1 MSKFY
6 QTIRLVLAM
15 LLVSG
20 AQARTWTST
29 DGPKTFEAELKA
41 YDPATGEVTVT
52 LPDGAAMKF
61 QQDKLSAADITFLKE
76 QGKQPGASAAVPHAP
91 DFATQ
96 IRPILSTYCFACHGP
111 DEAKRKAGLR
121 LDTRAGAIAHNE
133 DGEAAVVP
141 GNVATST
148 MLARLTTSDK
158 DERMPPKAKP
168 GPNAAEQALLRQW
181 IAAGAPYTE
190 HWAFVAP
197 RRPANPAV
205 KDTAWARSDLDRHV
219 LASLEARGLKP
230 QAEATRETLI
240 RRVSLDLTGIP
251 PTPAEVD
258 AFVADRA
265 ADAYERVVDRL
276 LASPRYGERL
286 ATPWLDAARY
296 ADSHGFQ
303 QDDERSMW
311 RWRDWVI
318 EAYNADMPFD
328 RFTLM
333 QTAGDLLPD
342 ASPETILAT
351 GFHRNH
357 RISAEG
363 GIDAEEF
370 RLESVFDRAETTATV
385 WLGLTMNCARCH
397 DHKYDPILQKDFYR
411 FAAYFDSIDE
421 SGIRSSARSVAP
433 VVRLPRSANAE
444 RTTALAAAVT
454 AAENELATLK
464 SATPP
469 TAAATLAAAQSAL
482 AAAKKARDAYAREVT
497 EVMVLKDR
505 AKPRETYVLERG
517 QYGHRGERVE
527 VGTPGF
533 LPPLPADAPA
543 NRLALARWL
552 VDTANPLTAR
562 VQVNRMWEMLFG
574 TGLVVTLENFGG
586 QAEPPSNAALLDWLA
601 VEFREQGWSTKRLLR
616 TIVTSATYRQS
627 AAAPAE
633 LITRDPAN
641 RLLARGPRF
650 RLTPEMIRDQ
660 ALAASGLLVERLGGP
675 AIRPYEPAS
684 SWDGGEGSGNLNNY
698 TPAPDD
704 GLWRRGV
711 YVIWKRTQPPPSMT
725 TFDAPSREFCS
736 VRRLRTNTPLQA
748 LAMFNDVT
756 TSVAARVLA
765 VRIMGEAATPEERLI
780 LAMRHVV
787 ARRPDT
793 NELGILT
800 AGLKRR
806 LDRYNSDPTAAK
818 AVLSVGNPPPTT
830 FPPAELAAYAQT
842 CALILNL
849 DEALTRE

>member
-1 MSKFY
+1 M
-6 QTIRLVLAM
+6 RLALAM
-15 LLVSG
+15 LLVTG
-20 AQARTWTST
+20 AQAHTWTST

-52 LPDGAAMKF
+52 LPDGTAMKF
-61 QQDKLSAADITFLKE
+61 NQDKLSAADITFLKE
-76 QGKQPGASAAVPHAP
+76 QRKQLGASAAAPNSP

-121 LDTRAGAIAHNE
+121 LDTRTGAIARNE

-148 MLARLTTSDK
+148 MLSRLTTSDK

-168 GPNAAEQALLRQW
+168 GPNTAEQALLRQW
-181 IAAGAPYTE
+181 IAAGAPYAE

-258 AFVADRA
+258 AFVADHA

-328 RFTLM
+328 RFTLL

-411 FAAYFDSIDE
+411 FAAYFDSIEE

-482 AAAKKARDAYAREVT
+482 TAAKKVRDAYARDVT
-497 EVMVLKDR
+497 EVMVLKER

-527 VGTPGF
+527 TGTPGF
-533 LPPLPADAPA
+533 LPPLPADALG

-552 VDTANPLTAR
+552 VDPANPLTAR
-562 VQVNRMWEMLFG
+562 VQVNRLWEMLFG

-633 LITRDPAN
+633 LIARDPAN

-650 RLTPEMIRDQ
+650 RMTPEMIRDQ
-660 ALAASGLLVERLGGP
+660 TLAASGLLVERLGGP

-698 TPAPDD
+698 TPATDD

-756 TSVAARVLA
+756 TSVAARMLA

-787 ARRPDT
+787 ARRPDA

-806 LDRYNSDPTAAK
+806 LARYATDPTAAK
-818 AVLSVGNPPPTT
+818 AVLAVGNPPPPAT

>member
-1 MSKFY
+1 MIARPNIGYADECVGWINTNSERHFPARFRANHTTT
-6 QTIRLVLAM
+6 QMTPRLMTRIGLA
-15 LLVSG
+15 LS
-20 AQARTWTST
+20 ST
-29 DGPKTFEAELKA
+29 ALA
-41 YDPATGEVTVT
+41 
-52 LPDGAAMKF
+52 
-61 QQDKLSAADITFLKE
+61 LSAIATV
-76 QGKQPGASAAVPHAP
+76 SAAETPAPTPDRKSP

-96 IRPILSTYCFACHGP
+96 IRPILSKYCFACHGP

-121 LDTRAGAIAHNE
+121 LDTREGALTRHQ
-133 DGEAAVVP
+133 DGQAAVVP
-141 GNVATST
+141 GDIHAS
-148 MLARLTTSDK
+148 MLLNRLTTIDM
-158 DERMPPKAKP
+158 DERMPPKAQP
-168 GPNAAEQALLRQW
+168 GPNTAEQALLRQW
-181 IAAGAPYTE
+181 IATGAPYAE

-197 RRPANPAV
+197 QRPAKPAV
-205 KDTAWARSDLDRHV
+205 RDDAWARNDLDRHV
-219 LASLEARGLKP
+219 LASLEAQGMKP
-230 QAEATRETLI
+230 QPEATRETLI
-240 RRVSLDLTGIP
+240 RRVSLDLTGVP
-251 PTPAEVD
+251 PTLAEID
-258 AFVADRA
+258 AFVEDKA

-328 RFTLM
+328 RFTLL

-370 RLESVFDRAETTATV
+370 RMEGVFDRAETTATV

-397 DHKYDPILQKDFYR
+397 DHKYDPIRQQDFYR

-421 SGIRSSARSVAP
+421 SGIRGAERSAAP
-433 VVRLPRSANAE
+433 VLRLPSPADAE
-444 RTTALAAAVT
+444 RTTVLAAAVT
-454 AAENELATLK
+454 AAEKELATLK

-469 TAAATLAAAQSAL
+469 ATKDALAAAQSAL
-482 AAAKKARDAYAREVT
+482 AAARKARDAFAEAVP
-497 EVMVLKDR
+497 EVMVLKER

-517 QYGHRGERVE
+517 TFGHRGARVE
-527 VGTPGF
+527 AGTPRF
-533 LPPLPADAPA
+533 LPPLPADAPS

-552 VDTANPLTAR
+552 TDPANPLTAR
-562 VQVNRMWEMLFG
+562 VQVNRYWEMLFG
-574 TGLVVTLENFGG
+574 SGLVATLENFGS

-601 VEFREQGWSTKRLLR
+601 IEFREQGWSTKRLLR

-627 AAAPAE
+627 TAAPAD
-633 LITRDPAN
+633 LIARDPAN

-660 ALAASGLLVERLGGP
+660 ALAASGLLVERIGGP
-675 AIRPYEPAS
+675 AIRPYQPAS
-684 SWDGGEGSGNLNNY
+684 SWDGGPGSGNLNNY
-698 TPAPDD
+698 TPATGED
-704 GLWRRGV
+704 LWRRAV
-711 YVIWKRTQPPPSMT
+711 YVIWKRTQPPPGMVA
-725 TFDAPSREFCS
+725 FDAPSREFCS
-736 VRRLRTNTPLQA
+736 VQRLRTNTPLQA
-748 LAMFNDVT
+748 LTTFNDVT
-756 TSVAARVLA
+756 TTVAARMLA
-765 VRIMGEAATPEERLI
+765 QRIMGEAATPEERLT

-787 ARRPDT
+787 SRRPDAT
-793 NELGILT
+793 ELGILT

-806 LDRYNSDPTAAK
+806 LERYASDPTAA
-818 AVLSVGNPPPTT
+818 ATVLAEGTPPPPQT

-849 DEALTRE
+849 DETLTRE

>member
-1 MSKFY
+1 M
-6 QTIRLVLAM
+6 TRLGLA
-15 LLVSG
+15 LS
-20 AQARTWTST
+20 ST
-29 DGPKTFEAELKA
+29 ALA
-41 YDPATGEVTVT
+41 
-52 LPDGAAMKF
+52 
-61 QQDKLSAADITFLKE
+61 LSAI
-76 QGKQPGASAAVPHAP
+76 ASVSATETPAPTPDRKSP

-96 IRPILSTYCFACHGP
+96 IRPILSKYCFACHGP
-111 DEAKRKAGLR
+111 DEAKRKGGLR
-121 LDTRAGAIAHNE
+121 LDTREGALTRNQ
-133 DGEAAVVP
+133 DGKAAVVP
-141 GNVATST
+141 GDIPHS
-148 MLARLTTSDK
+148 MLLNRLTTIDM
-158 DERMPPKAKP
+158 DERMPPKAEP
-168 GPNAAEQALLRQW
+168 GPNTAEQALLRQW
-181 IAAGAPYTE
+181 IATGAPYAE

-197 RRPANPAV
+197 QRPAKPAV
-205 KDTAWARSDLDRHV
+205 RDEAWARNDLDRHV
-219 LASLEARGLKP
+219 LASLEAQGIKP
-230 QAEATRETLI
+230 QPEATRETLI
-240 RRVSLDLTGIP
+240 RRVSLDLTGVP
-251 PTPAEVD
+251 PTLAEVD
-258 AFVADRA
+258 AFVEDKA

-328 RFTLM
+328 RFTLL

-370 RLESVFDRAETTATV
+370 RMEGVFDRAETTATV

-397 DHKYDPILQKDFYR
+397 DHKYDPIRQQDFYR

-421 SGIRSSARSVAP
+421 SGIRGAERSAAP
-433 VVRLPRSANAE
+433 VLRFPSPADAE

-454 AAENELATLK
+454 AAEKELATLK

-469 TAAATLAAAQSAL
+469 ATKDALAAAQSAL
-482 AAAKKARDAYAREVT
+482 AAARKGRDAFAEAVP
-497 EVMVLKDR
+497 EVMVLKEL

-517 QYGHRGERVE
+517 AYGHRGARVE
-527 VGTPGF
+527 AGTPGF
-533 LPPLPADAPA
+533 LPPLPADAPG

-552 VDTANPLTAR
+552 TDPANPLTAR
-562 VQVNRMWEMLFG
+562 VQVNRLWEMLFG
-574 TGLVVTLENFGG
+574 SGLVATLENFGS
-586 QAEPPSNAALLDWLA
+586 QAEPPSNPALLDWLA

-627 AAAPAE
+627 TAAPAD
-633 LITRDPAN
+633 LIARDPAN

-660 ALAASGLLVERLGGP
+660 ALAASGLLVERIGGP
-675 AIRPYEPAS
+675 AIRPYQPAS
-684 SWDGGEGSGNLNNY
+684 SWDGGPGSGNLNNY
-698 TPAPDD
+698 TPATGDD
-704 GLWRRGV
+704 LWRRAV
-711 YVIWKRTQPPPSMT
+711 YVIWKRTQPPPGMVA
-725 TFDAPSREFCS
+725 FDAPSREFCS
-736 VRRLRTNTPLQA
+736 VQRLRTNTPLQA
-748 LAMFNDVT
+748 LTTFNDVT
-756 TSVAARVLA
+756 TTVAARMLA
-765 VRIMGEAATPEERLI
+765 QRIMGEAATPDERLT

-787 ARRPDT
+787 SRRPDT
-793 NELGILT
+793 TELGILT

-806 LDRYNSDPTAAK
+806 LDRYAADSTAAA
-818 AVLSVGNPPPTT
+818 AVLAEDTPPPPHT

-849 DEALTRE
+849 DESLTRE

>member
-1 MSKFY
+1 MRTNSEKQFPSNY
-6 QTIRLVLAM
+6 SVTGLHLSLVLAW
-15 LLVSG
+15 LLTSG
-20 AQARTWTST
+20 S
-29 DGPKTFEAELKA
+29 
-41 YDPATGEVTVT
+41 
-52 LPDGAAMKF
+52 
-61 QQDKLSAADITFLKE
+61 LSASEA
-76 QGKQPGASAAVPHAP
+76 PPP
-91 DFATQ
+91 DFSTQ
-96 IRPILSTYCFACHGP
+96 IRPILSSYCFACHGP
-111 DEAKRKAGLR
+111 DEAKRKGGLR
-121 LDTRAGAIAHNE
+121 LDTHAGAIARTE

-141 GNVATST
+141 GDVAAS
-148 MLARLTTSDK
+148 MLLARLTTSDK
-158 DERMPPKAKP
+158 NERMPPKARP
-168 GPNAAEQALLRQW
+168 GPSAAEQALLRKW
-181 IAAGAPYTE
+181 IVAGAPYAE

-197 RRPANPAV
+197 QRPGNPAV
-205 KDTAWARSDLDRHV
+205 KDAAWARSDLDRHV
-219 LASLEARGLKP
+219 LASLEAQGRKP
-230 QAEATRETLI
+230 QAEASRETLI
-240 RRVSLDLTGIP
+240 RRVSLDLTGIQ
-251 PTPAEVD
+251 PTLVEID
-258 AFVADRA
+258 AFVADHA

-328 RFTLM
+328 RFTLL

-370 RLESVFDRAETTATV
+370 RMESVFDRAETTATV

-411 FAAYFDSIDE
+411 FAAYFDSIEE
-421 SGIRSSARSVAP
+421 SGIRGAERGAAP
-433 VVRLPRSANAE
+433 ILRLPSPADAE
-444 RTTALAAAVT
+444 RTKALAAAVT

-469 TAAATLAAAQSAL
+469 TEAAALAAAESTL
-482 AAAKKARDAYAREVT
+482 AAAKKARDAFASEVP
-497 EVMVLKDR
+497 EVMVLKEA
-505 AKPRETYVLERG
+505 AKPRETYMLERG
-517 QYGHRGERVE
+517 QYGHRGARVE
-527 VGTPGF
+527 AGTPGF

-552 VDTANPLTAR
+552 VDPANPLTAR
-562 VQVNRMWEMLFG
+562 VQVNRFWEMLFG
-574 TGLVVTLENFGG
+574 TGLVATLENFGG

-601 VEFREQGWSTKRLLR
+601 VEFRDQGWSTKRLLR

-633 LITRDPAN
+633 LIARDPAN

-675 AIRPYEPAS
+675 ATRPYQPAS
-684 SWDGGEGSGNLNNY
+684 SWDGGEGSGNLNHY
-698 TPAPDD
+698 TPATDD

-711 YVIWKRTQPPPSMT
+711 YVIWKRTQPPPSMVA
-725 TFDAPSREFCS
+725 FDAPSREFCS

-756 TSVAARVLA
+756 TTVAARMLA
-765 VRIMGEAATPEERLI
+765 VRIMGEAATPDERLA
-780 LAMRHVV
+780 LAMRYVA
-787 ARRPDT
+787 ARRPDA

-806 LDRYNSDPTAAK
+806 LDRYANDPTAAK
-818 AVLSVGNPPPTT
+818 AVLAVGIPAPPTT

-849 DEALTRE
+849 DETLTRE

>member
-1 MSKFY
+1 M
-6 QTIRLVLAM
+6 TRIGLA
-15 LLVSG
+15 LS
-20 AQARTWTST
+20 ST
-29 DGPKTFEAELKA
+29 ALA
-41 YDPATGEVTVT
+41 
-52 LPDGAAMKF
+52 
-61 QQDKLSAADITFLKE
+61 LSAIA
-76 QGKQPGASAAVPHAP
+76 PVSAAETPAPTPDRKSP

-96 IRPILSTYCFACHGP
+96 IRPILSKYCFACHGP
-111 DEAKRKAGLR
+111 DEAKRKGGLR
-121 LDTRAGAIAHNE
+121 LDTRNGAMARNQ
-133 DGEAAVVP
+133 DGQAAVVP
-141 GNVATST
+141 GDIPHS
-148 MLARLTTSDK
+148 MLLNRLTTIDM
-158 DERMPPKAKP
+158 DERMPPKAQP
-168 GPNAAEQALLRQW
+168 GPNTAEQALLRQW
-181 IAAGAPYTE
+181 IAAGAPYAE

-197 RRPANPAV
+197 QRPAKPAV
-205 KDTAWARSDLDRHV
+205 KDEAWARNDLDRHV
-219 LASLEARGLKP
+219 LASLEAQGMKP
-230 QAEATRETLI
+230 QPEATRETLI
-240 RRVSLDLTGIP
+240 RRVSLDLTGVP
-251 PTPAEVD
+251 PTLAEID
-258 AFVADRA
+258 AFVDDKA

-328 RFTLM
+328 RFTLL

-370 RLESVFDRAETTATV
+370 RMEGVFDRAETTATV

-397 DHKYDPILQKDFYR
+397 DHKYDPIRQQDFYR

-421 SGIRSSARSVAP
+421 SGIRGAERSAAP
-433 VVRLPRSANAE
+433 VLRLPSPADAE
-444 RTTALAAAVT
+444 RTTVLAAAVT
-454 AAENELATLK
+454 AAEKELATLK

-469 TAAATLAAAQSAL
+469 ANKDALAAAQSAL
-482 AAAKKARDAYAREVT
+482 AAARKARDDFAESVP
-497 EVMVLKDR
+497 EVMVLKEL
-505 AKPRETYVLERG
+505 AKRRETYVLERG
-517 QYGHRGERVE
+517 AYGHRGARVE
-527 VGTPGF
+527 AGTPGF
-533 LPPLPADAPA
+533 LPPLPADAPG

-552 VDTANPLTAR
+552 TDPANPLTAR
-562 VQVNRMWEMLFG
+562 VQVNRFWEMLFG
-574 TGLVVTLENFGG
+574 SGLVATLENFGS

-601 VEFREQGWSTKRLLR
+601 IEFREQGWSTKRLLR

-633 LITRDPAN
+633 LLARDPAN

-660 ALAASGLLVERLGGP
+660 ALAASGLLVERIGGP
-675 AIRPYEPAS
+675 AIRPYQPAS
-684 SWDGGEGSGNLNNY
+684 SWDGGPGSGNLNNY
-698 TPAPDD
+698 TPATDD
-704 GLWRRGV
+704 NLWRRAV
-711 YVIWKRTQPPPSMT
+711 YVIWKRTQPPPGMVA
-725 TFDAPSREFCS
+725 FDAPSREFCS
-736 VRRLRTNTPLQA
+736 VQRLRTNTPLQA
-748 LAMFNDVT
+748 LTTFNDVT
-756 TSVAARVLA
+756 TTVAARMLA
-765 VRIMGEAATPEERLI
+765 VRIMGEAATPEERLT

-787 ARRPDT
+787 SRRPDAT
-793 NELGILT
+793 ELGILT

-806 LDRYNSDPTAAK
+806 LDRYAADPTAAA
-818 AVLSVGNPPPTT
+818 AVLAEGTPPPPHT

-849 DEALTRE
+849 DETLTRE

>member
-1 MSKFY
+1 MSKFL
-6 QTIRLVLAM
+6 QAIRLGLAL
-15 LLVSG
+15 LLVT
-20 AQARTWTST
+20 AVQARTWTST
-29 DGPKTFEAELKA
+29 EGPKTFEAELKA

-52 LPDGAAMKF
+52 LPDGTAMKF
-61 QQDKLSAADITFLKE
+61 HQDKLAATDITFLKQ
-76 QGKQPGASAAVPHAP
+76 QGTSLGTSAAVPPSP

-111 DEAKRKAGLR
+111 DEAKRKANLR
-121 LDTRAGAIAHNE
+121 LDTRDGAIARNE
-133 DGEAAVVP
+133 DGEGAVVP
-141 GNVATST
+141 GDVAASHL
-148 MLARLTTSDK
+148 LARLSTSDK
-158 DERMPPKAKP
+158 EERMPPKGKP

-181 IAAGAPYTE
+181 IADGAPYAA

-197 RRPANPAV
+197 TRPAVPAV
-205 KDTAWARSDLDRHV
+205 KDAAWARSDLDRLV
-219 LASLEARGLKP
+219 LASLEAQGLKP
-230 QAEATRETLI
+230 QPKANRETLI

-251 PTPAEVD
+251 PTLAEMD
-258 AFVADRA
+258 AFIADQA

-276 LASPRYGERL
+276 LASPRFGERL

-311 RWRDWVI
+311 RWRDWVVD
-318 EAYNADMPFD
+318 AYNADMPFD
-328 RFTLM
+328 RFTLL
-333 QTAGDLLPD
+333 QTAGDLVPD

-385 WLGLTMNCARCH
+385 WLGLTLNCARCH

-411 FAAYFDSIDE
+411 FTAYFDSIDE
-421 SGIRSSARSVAP
+421 SGIRGGERSVGPIQRVAP
-433 VVRLPRSANAE
+433 PVE
-444 RTTALAAAVT
+444 RTKTLAAAVT
-454 AAENELATLK
+454 EAANQLAALT
-464 SATPP
+464 SAAPP
-469 TAAATLAAAQSAL
+469 TAAATLATAESAL
-482 AAAKKARDAYAREVT
+482 AATSEARDASAREVI

-505 AKPRETYVLERG
+505 AKPRATYVLERG

-527 VGTPGF
+527 AGTPGF
-533 LPPLPADAPA
+533 LPPLPADAPG

-552 VDTANPLTAR
+552 VDPANPLTAR
-562 VQVNRMWEMLFG
+562 VQVNRSWEMLFG

-627 AAAPAE
+627 ATAPAE
-633 LITRDPAN
+633 LIARDPAN

-675 AIRPYEPAS
+675 AIRPHEPAS

-698 TPAPDD
+698 TPATDE

-756 TSVAARVLA
+756 TSVAARMLA
-765 VRIMGEAATPEERLI
+765 VRVMGEAATPDERLS
-780 LAMRHVV
+780 LAMRYVV
-787 ARRPDT
+787 ARRPDAD
-793 NELGILT
+793 ELGILT

-806 LDRYNSDPTAAK
+806 LDRYTSDPTAAK
-818 AVLSVGNPPPTT
+818 AVLAVGNPPPPAT

-849 DEALTRE
+849 DETLTRE

>member
-1 MSKFY
+1 MKQNQMHVS
-6 QTIRLVLAM
+6 RLSALVLSLTVAV
-15 LLVSG
+15 LAAHADESVK
-20 AQARTWTST
+20 A
-29 DGPKTFEAELKA
+29 AE
-41 YDPATGEVTVT
+41 
-52 LPDGAAMKF
+52 
-61 QQDKLSAADITFLKE
+61 
-76 QGKQPGASAAVPHAP
+76 GKPLNASAAVPHSP
-91 DFATQ
+91 DFSTQ

-121 LDTRAGAIAHNE
+121 LDSRAGAIARNKE
-133 DGEAAVVP
+133 GRAAVVP
-141 GNVATST
+141 GDAEAS
-148 MLARLTTSDK
+148 MLLGRLSTSDVE
-158 DERMPPKAKP
+158 ERMPPKAKP
-168 GPNAAEQALLRQW
+168 GPSAAEQSLLRQW
-181 IAAGAPYTE
+181 ITAGAPYAE

-197 RRPANPAV
+197 RRPGIPAV
-205 KDTAWARSDLDRHV
+205 KDTAWPRSDLDRFV
-219 LASLEARGLKP
+219 LASLEAQGLKP

-251 PTPAEVD
+251 PKLAEID

-286 ATPWLDAARY
+286 ATPWLDAARF

-303 QDDERSMW
+303 EDDERSMW

-328 RFTLM
+328 RFTLLQM
-333 QTAGDLLPD
+333 AGDLLPD

-357 RISAEG
+357 RLSSEG

-370 RLESVFDRAETTATV
+370 RLEGVFDRAETTATV

-397 DHKYDPILQKDFYR
+397 DHKYDPILQKDYYR
-411 FAAYFDSIDE
+411 FAAYFDSIE
-421 SGIRSSARSVAP
+421 ERGIRGKERVVAP
-433 VVRLPRSANAE
+433 ILRIPNTADAE
-444 RTTALAAAVT
+444 RTTVLAVAVT
-454 AAENELATLK
+454 AAEKELATLK

-469 TAAATLAAAQSAL
+469 AEPAAL
-482 AAAKKARDAYAREVT
+482 AAAESALKAAKKSRDAFAKEAPA
-497 EVMVLKDR
+497 VMVLKDL
-505 AKPRETYVLERG
+505 AKPRETFVLKRG
-517 QYGHRGERVE
+517 EYGHRGERVE
-527 VGTPGF
+527 AGTPGF
-533 LPPLPADAPA
+533 LPPLPADAPG

-552 VDTANPLTAR
+552 VDPANPLTAR
-562 VQVNRMWEMLFG
+562 VQVNRLWEMLFG
-574 TGLVVTLENFGG
+574 TGLVATLENFGG

-601 VEFREQGWSTKRLLR
+601 VEFRDQGWSTKRLLR

-627 AAAPAE
+627 AVAPAE

-650 RLTPEMIRDQ
+650 RMTPEMLRDQ

-684 SWDGGEGSGNLNNY
+684 SWDGGQGSGNLNNY
-698 TPAPDD
+698 TPATDD

-711 YVIWKRTQPPPSMT
+711 YAIWKRTQPPPSMVA
-725 TFDAPSREFCS
+725 FDAPSREFCS

-748 LAMFNDVT
+748 LAMFNNVT
-756 TSVAARVLA
+756 TSVAARMLA

-787 ARRPDT
+787 GRRPDAD
-793 NELGILT
+793 ELEILT
-800 AGLKRR
+800 AGLRRR
-806 LDRYNSDPTAAK
+806 LARYAADTQAAQ
-818 AVLSVGNPPPTT
+818 AVLAVGASPATT
-830 FPPAELAAYAQT
+830 AFPPAELAAYAQT

>member
-1 MSKFY
+1 MGENRQSAEIVSKL
-6 QTIRLVLAM
+6 QQALILA
-15 LLVSG
+15 LAVAVQLG
-20 AQARTWTST
+20 RARA
-29 DGPKTFEAELKA
+29 EA
-41 YDPATGEVTVT
+41 P
-52 LPDGAAMKF
+52 P
-61 QQDKLSAADITFLKE
+61 
-76 QGKQPGASAAVPHAP
+76 AP

-96 IRPILSTYCFACHGP
+96 IRPILSKYCFSCHGP

-121 LDTRAGAIAHNE
+121 LDTRAGAIARNE
-133 DGEAAVVP
+133 DGEVAVVP
-141 GNVATST
+141 GDPAASQLLERVS
-148 MLARLTTSDK
+148 TSDK

-168 GPNAAEQALLRQW
+168 GPSAAEQGLLRQW
-181 IAAGAPYTE
+181 IAAGAPYAE

-197 RRPANPAV
+197 RRPANPV
-205 KDTAWARSDLDRHV
+205 VQNGGWVRGDLDRQV
-219 LASLEARGLKP
+219 LARLEAQGLKP
-230 QAEATRETLI
+230 QPEAPPETLI

-251 PTPAEVD
+251 PTLAEVD
-258 AFVADRA
+258 AFLADRSP
-265 ADAYERVVDRL
+265 DAYERVVDRL

-328 RFTLM
+328 RFTLL

-342 ASPETILAT
+342 ATPETTVAT

-357 RISAEG
+357 RTSAEG

-370 RLESVFDRAETTATV
+370 RIESVFDRAETTATV
-385 WLGLTMNCARCH
+385 WLGLTLNCARCH

-411 FAAYFDSIDE
+411 FAAYFDSIEE
-421 SGIRSSARSVAP
+421 SGIRGAERSTAP
-433 VVRLPRSANAE
+433 LVRLPTGAQAERSA
-444 RTTALAAAVT
+444 ALAAAVMG
-454 AAENELATLK
+454 AENALATLK
-464 SATPP
+464 AATPP
-469 TAAATLAAAQSAL
+469 TEAPALAAGQAAL
-482 AAAKKARDAYAREVT
+482 AAAKKARDAFAKESP
-497 EVMVLKDR
+497 EVMVLKER
-505 AKPRETYVLERG
+505 SKPRETYVLERG
-517 QYGHRGERVE
+517 QYGHRGARVE
-527 VGTPGF
+527 AGTPGF

-552 VDTANPLTAR
+552 VDPANPLTAR
-562 VQVNRMWEMLFG
+562 VQVNRWWEMLFG
-574 TGLVVTLENFGG
+574 TGLVATLENFGG
-586 QAEPPSNAALLDWLA
+586 QAEPPSNAGLLDWLA

-633 LITRDPAN
+633 SIARDPAN

-660 ALAASGLLVERLGGP
+660 ALAASGLLVERFGGP

-684 SWDGGEGSGNLNNY
+684 SWDGGQGGGNLNNY
-698 TPAPDD
+698 TPATDD

-711 YVIWKRTQPPPSMT
+711 YVVWKRTQPPPSMVA
-725 TFDAPSREFCS
+725 FDAPSREFCT

-748 LAMFNDVT
+748 LTTFNDLT

-765 VRIMGEAATPEERLI
+765 VRIIGEAATPEERLR
-780 LAMRHVV
+780 LAMRHVLG
-787 ARRPDT
+787 RRPDAS
-793 NELGILT
+793 ELEILV

-806 LDRYNSDPTAAK
+806 LDRYAADPAAAK
-818 AVLSVGNPPPTT
+818 AVLAVGTPAPPPTLA
-830 FPPAELAAYAQT
+830 PAELAAYAQT
-842 CALILNL
+842 CALLLNL
-849 DEALTRE
+849 DETLTRE

>member
-1 MSKFY
+1 MSKLQ
-6 QTIRLVLAM
+6 QTLILA
-15 LLVSG
+15 LAVAVQLG
-20 AQARTWTST
+20 RARA
-29 DGPKTFEAELKA
+29 EA
-41 YDPATGEVTVT
+41 P
-52 LPDGAAMKF
+52 P
-61 QQDKLSAADITFLKE
+61 S
-76 QGKQPGASAAVPHAP
+76 P

-96 IRPILSTYCFACHGP
+96 IRPILSKYCFSCHGP

-121 LDTRAGAIAHNE
+121 LDTRAGAIARNE
-133 DGEAAVVP
+133 DGEVAVVP
-141 GNVATST
+141 GDPAASQLLERVS
-148 MLARLTTSDK
+148 TSDK

-168 GPNAAEQALLRQW
+168 GPSAAEQGLLRQW
-181 IAAGAPYTE
+181 IAAGAPYAE

-197 RRPANPAV
+197 RRPAKPVVQNGGWV
-205 KDTAWARSDLDRHV
+205 RGDLDRQV
-219 LASLEARGLKP
+219 LARLEAQGLKP
-230 QAEATRETLI
+230 QPEAPPETLI

-251 PTPAEVD
+251 PTLAEVD
-258 AFVADRA
+258 AFLADRSP
-265 ADAYERVVDRL
+265 DAYERVVDRL

-328 RFTLM
+328 RFTLL

-342 ASPETILAT
+342 ATPETTVAT

-357 RISAEG
+357 RTSAEG

-370 RLESVFDRAETTATV
+370 RIESVFDRAETTATV
-385 WLGLTMNCARCH
+385 WLGLTLNCARCH

-411 FAAYFDSIDE
+411 FAAYFDSIEE
-421 SGIRSSARSVAP
+421 SGIRGAERSTAP
-433 VVRLPRSANAE
+433 LVRLPTGAQAERSA
-444 RTTALAAAVT
+444 ALAAAVIG
-454 AAENELATLK
+454 AENSLATLK
-464 SATPP
+464 AATPP
-469 TAAATLAAAQSAL
+469 TEAPALAAGQAAL
-482 AAAKKARDAYAREVT
+482 AAAKKARDAFAKESP

-505 AKPRETYVLERG
+505 PKPRETYVLERG
-517 QYGHRGERVE
+517 QYGHRGARVE
-527 VGTPGF
+527 AGTPGF

-552 VDTANPLTAR
+552 VDPANPLTAR
-562 VQVNRMWEMLFG
+562 VQVNRWWEMLFG
-574 TGLVVTLENFGG
+574 TGLVATLENFGG
-586 QAEPPSNAALLDWLA
+586 QAEPPSNAGLLDWLA

-633 LITRDPAN
+633 SIARDPAN

-660 ALAASGLLVERLGGP
+660 ALAASGLLVERFGGP

-684 SWDGGEGSGNLNNY
+684 SWDGGQGGGNLNNY
-698 TPAPDD
+698 TPATDD

-711 YVIWKRTQPPPSMT
+711 YVVWKRTQPPPSMVA
-725 TFDAPSREFCS
+725 FDAPSREFCT

-748 LAMFNDVT
+748 LTTFNDLT

-765 VRIMGEAATPEERLI
+765 VRIIGEAATPEERLR
-780 LAMRHVV
+780 LAMRHVLG
-787 ARRPDT
+787 RRPDAS
-793 NELGILT
+793 ELGILV

-806 LDRYNSDPTAAK
+806 LDRYAADPAAAK
-818 AVLSVGNPPPTT
+818 AVLAVGTPAPPPTLA
-830 FPPAELAAYAQT
+830 PAELAAYAQT
-842 CALILNL
+842 CALLLNL
-849 DEALTRE
+849 DETLTRE

>member
-1 MSKFY
+1 MRTNPEKQFPSNY
-6 QTIRLVLAM
+6 SVTGLHLSLGLAW
-15 LLVSG
+15 LLTSG
-20 AQARTWTST
+20 S
-29 DGPKTFEAELKA
+29 
-41 YDPATGEVTVT
+41 
-52 LPDGAAMKF
+52 
-61 QQDKLSAADITFLKE
+61 LSASEA
-76 QGKQPGASAAVPHAP
+76 PPP
-91 DFATQ
+91 DFSTQ
-96 IRPILSTYCFACHGP
+96 IRPILSSYCFACHGP
-111 DEAKRKAGLR
+111 DEAKRKGGLR
-121 LDTRAGAIAHNE
+121 LDTHAGAIARTE

-141 GNVATST
+141 GDVAAS
-148 MLARLTTSDK
+148 MLLARLTTSDTA
-158 DERMPPKAKP
+158 ERMPPKARP
-168 GPNAAEQALLRQW
+168 GPSAAEQALLRKW
-181 IAAGAPYTE
+181 IVAGAPYAE

-197 RRPANPAV
+197 QRPGNPAV
-205 KDTAWARSDLDRHV
+205 KDAAWARSDLDRHV
-219 LASLEARGLKP
+219 LASLEAQGRKP
-230 QAEATRETLI
+230 QAEASRETLI

-251 PTPAEVD
+251 PMLAEID
-258 AFVADRA
+258 AFVADHA
-265 ADAYERVVDRL
+265 AGAYERVVDRL

-328 RFTLM
+328 RFTLL

-370 RLESVFDRAETTATV
+370 RMESVFDRAETTATV

-411 FAAYFDSIDE
+411 FAAYFDSIEE
-421 SGIRSSARSVAP
+421 SGIRGAERSAAP
-433 VVRLPRSANAE
+433 ILRLPSPADAE
-444 RTTALAAAVT
+444 RTKALAAAVT

-469 TAAATLAAAQSAL
+469 TEAAALAAAESTL
-482 AAAKKARDAYAREVT
+482 AAAKKARDAFASEVP
-497 EVMVLKDR
+497 EVMVLKEA

-517 QYGHRGERVE
+517 QYGHRGARVE
-527 VGTPGF
+527 AGTPGF
-533 LPPLPADAPA
+533 LPPLPAAAPA

-552 VDTANPLTAR
+552 VDPANPLTAR
-562 VQVNRMWEMLFG
+562 VQVNRFWEMLFG
-574 TGLVVTLENFGG
+574 TGLVATLENFGG

-601 VEFREQGWSTKRLLR
+601 VEFRDQGWSTKRLLR

-633 LITRDPAN
+633 LIARDPAN

-675 AIRPYEPAS
+675 ATRPYQPAS
-684 SWDGGEGSGNLNNY
+684 SWDGGEGSGNLNHY
-698 TPAPDD
+698 TPATDD

-711 YVIWKRTQPPPSMT
+711 YVIWKRTQPPPSMVA
-725 TFDAPSREFCS
+725 FDAPSREFCS

-756 TSVAARVLA
+756 TTVAARMLA
-765 VRIMGEAATPEERLI
+765 VRIMGEAATPDERLS
-780 LAMRHVV
+780 LAMRYVA
-787 ARRPDT
+787 ARRPDA

-806 LDRYNSDPTAAK
+806 LDRYANDPTAAK
-818 AVLSVGNPPPTT
+818 AVLAVGIPAPPTT

-849 DEALTRE
+849 DETLTRE